1 MTNLDLGEERQRVG
15 VDHDLPVVVVLG
27 LGAHFLDCPAAR
39 ATSVSHHMNLIV
51 DT

>member
-27 LGAHFLDCPAAR
+27 LGAHFLDCTAAR
-39 ATSVSHHMNLIV
+39 ATSVSSFV